1 MIQSISVVVPA
12 FNEAKRIGPTL
23 RKIDKYFEDKA
34 EQFEIIVVDD
44 GSTDNTADV
53 VLGESG
59 KLKSIRLLRNHS
71 NKGKGFSVRRGVL
84 DSTYRLILIS
94 DADLSTPIEE
104 VEKLFFWLCEGYNVV
119 IGSRGLRE
127 SEIVKRQPWYRQNM
141 GRLFNLF
148 VKMLL
153 LDGINDTQCGFKLFP
168 NKIAKKLFSGS
179 RINRFAFDVE
189 ILFLAR
195 KSEYKIK
202 EVPVRWINSPS
213 SKVRILQDSASM
225 FLDLIRIKIFH

>member
-1 MIQSISVVVPA
+1 
-12 FNEAKRIGPTL
+12 
-23 RKIDKYFEDKA
+23 
-34 EQFEIIVVDD
+34 
-44 GSTDNTADV
+44 
-53 VLGESG
+53 
-59 KLKSIRLLRNHS
+59 
-71 NKGKGFSVRRGVL
+71 VRRGVL